1 MLSKIKEL
9 LRWIIFIPAPFIAG
23 PAISSLLF
31 ILILLITKG
40 FGENLVDIP
49 SKLMLTSTMWVAI
62 YWFGALLKPRNLSFK
77 SFRIIWII
85 SITIAVISFL
95 NANSSYDW
103 RYQLLEIFIPIYFF
117 LYRGDYEDQKSFI
130 YAVNFRITR
139 VFGFDT
145 KEERLPGAV
154 GWSLPT
160 LFFALCLLIESLF
173 LTFNGLPFALL
184 SFLGAVC
191 LNTAVSTALYT
202 KNPYLSFQKNQFI
215 KRFLCA
221 IAVWILGALLIRVS
235 GLDSINFLTI
245 PLNLYILPSFLGVIY
260 FPGDDPKDLANL

>member
-1 MLSKIKEL
+1 MISKLKEF
-9 LRWIIFIPAPFIAG
+9 LRWIIFIPLPFIAG
-23 PAISSLLF
+23 PVVSSLL
-31 ILILLITKG
+31 LLLLLVLTKG
-40 FGENLVDIP
+40 FGGDLVDIP
-49 SKLMLTSTMWVAI
+49 TKIMITSTMWIVI
-62 YWFGALLKPRNLSFK
+62 YWVGAFLKPRKLSFK

-95 NANSSYDW
+95 NSNSSYDW

-117 LYRGDYEDQKSFI
+117 LYRGDYEDQQSFM

-154 GWSLPT
+154 GWILPT

-202 KNPYLSFQKNQFI
+202 KNPYLNFQENQFI

-260 FPGDDPKDLANL
+260 FPGDDPKDLTT

>member
-1 MLSKIKEL
+1 MLSKIKEFF
-9 LRWIIFIPAPFIAG
+9 RWILFIPVPFIIG
-23 PAISSLLF
+23 PIVSSLLL
-31 ILILLITKG
+31 ILILVITKG
-40 FGENLVDIP
+40 FGGNSIDIP
-49 SKLMLTSTMWVAI
+49 SKLMLTSTMWVVI
-62 YWFGALLKPRNLSFK
+62 YWIGALLKPRNLSFK

-85 SITIAVISFL
+85 SITVAVISFL
-95 NANSSYDW
+95 KANSIYDW
-103 RYQLLEIFIPIYFF
+103 RFQLLEIFIPIYFF
-117 LYRGDYEDQKSFI
+117 LYRGDYENQKSFM
-130 YAVNFRITR
+130 YAVNFKITR
-139 VFGFDT
+139 VLGFDT
-145 KEERLPGAV
+145 KKERLPGAI

-160 LFFALCLLIESLF
+160 SFFALCLLIESVF

-202 KNPYLSFQKNQFI
+202 KNPYLNFQENQFI

-221 IAVWILGALLIRVS
+221 IAVWILGALLIRFS

-260 FPGDDPKDLANL
+260 FPGDDPKDLAT